1 MKGMRLLLVL
11 TLLFLIALP
20 VSAAV
25 SLTINATPP
34 VARIGETILLNGT
47 VSGTSTIAV
56 FLFLTGDGL
65 DTRGV
70 ALDNLNIPAGRGM
83 FTTAPV
89 QLSDGSWTYAWDT
102 SVILGSLKPGKYT
115 VYVVDRPVDRL
126 RPVMPEYAT
135 VDIEFHPAAHPSEE
149 TPLDPFL
156 PVAGIVGAGC
166 LLCMIAGSRKK
177 D

>member
-1 MKGMRLLLVL
+1 MNGMRLLLVIAA
-11 TLLFLIALP
+11 LLFIALP
-20 VSAAV
+20 VAAEV
-25 SLTINATPP
+25 TLTINATPQT
-34 VARIGETILLNGT
+34 ARIGETIVMNGT
-47 VSGTSTIAV
+47 VSGSPTIAV

-89 QLSDGSWTYAWDT
+89 QLTDGTWTYSWDT
-102 SVILGSLKPGKYT
+102 SVILGTLKPGKYT

-126 RPVMPEYAT
+126 RPVMPQYAT
-135 VDIEFHPAAHPSEE
+135 VDVEFYPAAHPAEE
-149 TPLDPFL
+149 TPLHPLL
-156 PVAGIVGAGC
+156 PLCAVVLAGC
-166 LLCMIAGSRKK
+166 LVFWPRKYQ

>member
-1 MKGMRLLLVL
+1 MTGMRLLLVL
-11 TLLFLIALP
+11 TALFFITLP

-25 SLTINATPP
+25 TLTINATPP
-34 VARIGETILLNGT
+34 AARIGETILLNGT
-47 VSGTSTIAV
+47 VSGTNTIAV

-135 VDIEFHPAAHPSEE
+135 VDVEFHPAARPPEE
-149 TPLDPFL
+149 TPLDPVL
-156 PVAGIVGAGC
+156 PLIAIALVGCGV
-166 LLCMIAGSRKK
+166 LLRRQKQE
-177 D
+177 

>member
-1 MKGMRLLLVL
+1 MKGLRLLFVL
-11 TLLFLIALP
+11 TALLFIALP
-20 VSAAV
+20 VAAEAT
-25 SLTINATPP
+25 LTINATPQT
-34 VARIGETILLNGT
+34 ARIGDTIVLNGT
-47 VSGTSTIAV
+47 VTGTTTIAV

-65 DTRGV
+65 DNRGV

-89 QLSDGSWTYAWDT
+89 QLADGTWTYAWDT
-102 SVILGSLKPGKYT
+102 SVILGTLKPGKYT

-135 VDIEFHPAAHPSEE
+135 VDVEFHPAAHPPEE

-156 PVAGIVGAGC
+156 PVAGIALAGC